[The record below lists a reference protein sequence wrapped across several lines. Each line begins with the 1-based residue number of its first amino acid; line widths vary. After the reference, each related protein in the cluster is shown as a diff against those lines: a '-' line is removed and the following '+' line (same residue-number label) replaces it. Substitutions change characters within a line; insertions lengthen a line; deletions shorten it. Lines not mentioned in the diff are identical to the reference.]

1 MLIGRTKNEKIFA
14 DYLWFNIVLYHAV
27 NRLCQGGGQSSDTA
41 TNSKVE
47 AKGQLTISML
57 DIGQGDAVLIQTGAK
72 NILIDTGDDKYY
84 EDGKKGKENTQ
95 LLTELQKLKIDH
107 IDTLVMTHA
116 HADHIGKAD
125 KVIAQ
130 YGVKELVYNGIP
142 STSKYFINALK
153 AAKANGT
160 QQVKVKAGDV
170 LDFGNGVS
178 FEIVSPSQSL
188 IDEDTAAIKAKKK
201 VDVNNESVV
210 GRLTF
215 GNFAM
220 LFTGDAEGPVEKDM
234 VASYGKK
241 LKCQVLKAGH
251 HGSKT
256 SSTAEFLKLV
266 QPESVVM
273 SLGVNNQYGHPHE
286 ALLNRLQKQGIKNIY
301 RTDANGTITIVSDGS
316 SYSITTEK

>member
-1 MLIGRTKNEKIFA
+1 MKKYLQIICGLILCCTMLLTG
-14 DYLWFNIVLYHAV
+14 
-27 NRLCQGGGQSSDTA
+27 CGQGGGQSSDTA
-41 TNSKVE
+41 ANSKVE

-95 LLTELQKLKIDH
+95 LLSELQKLKIDH

-178 FEIVSPSQSL
+178 FEIISPSQSL

-234 VASYGKK
+234 AASYGKK

-286 ALLNRLQKQGIKNIY
+286 ALLNRLQKQGVKNIY

>member
-1 MLIGRTKNEKIFA
+1 MKKYLQIICGLILCCTMLLTG
-14 DYLWFNIVLYHAV
+14 
-27 NRLCQGGGQSSDTA
+27 CGQSGGQSSDTA
-41 TNSKVE
+41 ANSKAE

-234 VASYGKK
+234 AASYGKK

-286 ALLNRLQKQGIKNIY
+286 ALLNRLQKQGVKNIY

>member
-1 MLIGRTKNEKIFA
+1 MKKYLQIICGLILCCTMLLTG
-14 DYLWFNIVLYHAV
+14 
-27 NRLCQGGGQSSDTA
+27 CGQSGGQSSDTA
-41 TNSKVE
+41 ANSKAE

-95 LLTELQKLKIDH
+95 LLSELQKLKIDH

-286 ALLNRLQKQGIKNIY
+286 ALLNRLQKQGVKNIY

>member
-1 MLIGRTKNEKIFA
+1 MKKYLQIICGLILCCTMLLTG
-14 DYLWFNIVLYHAV
+14 
-27 NRLCQGGGQSSDTA
+27 CGQSGGQSSDTA
-41 TNSKVE
+41 ANSKAE

-57 DIGQGDAVLIQTGAK
+57 DIDQGDAVLIQTGAK
-72 NILIDTGDDKYY
+72 NVLIDTGDDKYY

-301 RTDANGTITIVSDGS
+301 RTDVNGTITIVSDGS

>member
-1 MLIGRTKNEKIFA
+1 MKKYLQIICGLILCCTMLLTG
-14 DYLWFNIVLYHAV
+14 
-27 NRLCQGGGQSSDTA
+27 CSQGGGQSSDTA
-41 TNSKVE
+41 TNSKDE
-47 AKGQLTISML
+47 AKGQLIISML

-286 ALLNRLQKQGIKNIY
+286 ALLNRLHKQGIKNIY

>member
-1 MLIGRTKNEKIFA
+1 MKKYLQIICGLILCCT
-14 DYLWFNIVLYHAV
+14 VL
-27 NRLCQGGGQSSDTA
+27 LTGCGQGGGQSSDTA
-41 TNSKVE
+41 ANSKVE
-47 AKGQLTISML
+47 ANGQLTISML

-142 STSKYFINALK
+142 STSKYFVNALK

-160 QQVKVKAGDV
+160 KQVKVKAGDV

-178 FEIVSPSQSL
+178 FEIVSPTQSL
-188 IDEDTAAIKAKKK
+188 IDEDTADIKAKKK

-220 LFTGDAEGPVEKDM
+220 LFTGDAEGPVEKTM
-234 VASYGKK
+234 AASYGKK

>member
-1 MLIGRTKNEKIFA
+1 MKKYLQIICGLILCCTMLLTG
-14 DYLWFNIVLYHAV
+14 
-27 NRLCQGGGQSSDTA
+27 CGQGGGQSSDTA
-41 TNSKVE
+41 ANSKAE

-220 LFTGDAEGPVEKDM
+220 LFTGDAEGPVEKTM
-234 VASYGKK
+234 AASYGKK

-273 SLGVNNQYGHPHE
+273 SLGANNQYGHPHE
-286 ALLNRLQKQGIKNIY
+286 ALLNRLQKQGVKNIY
-301 RTDANGTITIVSDGS
+301 RTDANGTITIISDGS

>member
-1 MLIGRTKNEKIFA
+1 MKKYLQIICGLILCCTMLLTG
-14 DYLWFNIVLYHAV
+14 
-27 NRLCQGGGQSSDTA
+27 CGQSGGQSSDTA
-41 TNSKVE
+41 DNSKAE

-57 DIGQGDAVLIQTGAK
+57 DIDQGDAVLIQTGVK

-125 KVIAQ
+125 KVIVQ

>member
-1 MLIGRTKNEKIFA
+1 MKKYLQIICGLILCCT
-14 DYLWFNIVLYHAV
+14 VL
-27 NRLCQGGGQSSDTA
+27 LTGCGQGGGQSSDTA
-41 TNSKVE
+41 AGSKIE

-57 DIGQGDAVLIQTGAK
+57 DIGQGDAVLIQTGVK

-188 IDEDTAAIKAKKK
+188 IDEDTADIKAKKK

-220 LFTGDAEGPVEKDM
+220 LFTGDAEGPVEKTM
-234 VASYGKK
+234 AASYGKK

-273 SLGVNNQYGHPHE
+273 SLGANNQYGHPHE
-286 ALLNRLQKQGIKNIY
+286 ALLNRLQKQGVKNIY
-301 RTDANGTITIVSDGS
+301 RTDLNGTITIVSDGS

>member
-1 MLIGRTKNEKIFA
+1 MKKYLQIICGLILCCTMLLTG
-14 DYLWFNIVLYHAV
+14 
-27 NRLCQGGGQSSDTA
+27 CGQSGGQTSDTA
-41 TNSKVE
+41 ANSKAE
-47 AKGQLTISML
+47 AKGQLIISML

-72 NILIDTGDDKYY
+72 NVLIDTGDDKYY

-286 ALLNRLQKQGIKNIY
+286 ALLNRLQKQGVKNIY

>member
-1 MLIGRTKNEKIFA
+1 MKKYLQIICGLILCCTMLLTG
-14 DYLWFNIVLYHAV
+14 
-27 NRLCQGGGQSSDTA
+27 CGQGGGQSSDTA
-41 TNSKVE
+41 ANSKAE

-57 DIGQGDAVLIQTGAK
+57 DIGQGDAVLIQTGTK

-220 LFTGDAEGPVEKDM
+220 LFTGDAEGPVEKTM
-234 VASYGKK
+234 AASYGKK

-286 ALLNRLQKQGIKNIY
+286 ALLNRLQKQGVKNIY

>member
-1 MLIGRTKNEKIFA
+1 MKKYLQIICGLILCCT
-14 DYLWFNIVLYHAV
+14 VL
-27 NRLCQGGGQSSDTA
+27 LTGCGQGGGQSSDTA
-41 TNSKVE
+41 ASSKVE

-178 FEIVSPSQSL
+178 FEIVSPTQSL
-188 IDEDTAAIKAKKK
+188 IDEDTADIKAKKK

-220 LFTGDAEGPVEKDM
+220 LFTGDAEGPVEKTM
-234 VASYGKK
+234 AASYGKK

-286 ALLNRLQKQGIKNIY
+286 ALLNRLQKQGVKNIY

>member
-1 MLIGRTKNEKIFA
+1 MKKYLQIICGLILCCTMLLTG
-14 DYLWFNIVLYHAV
+14 
-27 NRLCQGGGQSSDTA
+27 CGQSGGQSSDTA
-41 TNSKVE
+41 ANSKAE

-57 DIGQGDAVLIQTGAK
+57 DIDQGDAVLIQTGAK

-84 EDGKKGKENTQ
+84 EDGKKRKKNTQ

>member
-1 MLIGRTKNEKIFA
+1 MKKYLQIICGLILCCTMLLTG
-14 DYLWFNIVLYHAV
+14 
-27 NRLCQGGGQSSDTA
+27 CGQSGGQSSDTA
-41 TNSKVE
+41 ANSKAE

-57 DIGQGDAVLIQTGAK
+57 DIDQGDAVLIQTGVK

-220 LFTGDAEGPVEKDM
+220 LFTGDAEGLVEKDM

-286 ALLNRLQKQGIKNIY
+286 ALLNRLHKQGIKNIY
-301 RTDANGTITIVSDGS
+301 RTDVNGTITIVSDGS

>member
-1 MLIGRTKNEKIFA
+1 MKKYLQIICGLILCCTMLLTG
-14 DYLWFNIVLYHAV
+14 
-27 NRLCQGGGQSSDTA
+27 CGQSGGQSSDTA
-41 TNSKVE
+41 ANSKAE

-234 VASYGKK
+234 IASYGKK

>member
-1 MLIGRTKNEKIFA
+1 MKKYLQIICGLILCCTMLLTG
-14 DYLWFNIVLYHAV
+14 
-27 NRLCQGGGQSSDTA
+27 CGQSGGQSSDTA
-41 TNSKVE
+41 ANSKAE

-130 YGVKELVYNGIP
+130 YGVKELVYNGIL

-188 IDEDTAAIKAKKK
+188 IDEDKAAIKAKKK

>member
-1 MLIGRTKNEKIFA
+1 MKKYLQIICGLILCCTMLLTG
-14 DYLWFNIVLYHAV
+14 
-27 NRLCQGGGQSSDTA
+27 CGQGGGQSSDTA
-41 TNSKVE
+41 ANSKVE

-142 STSKYFINALK
+142 STSKYFINAIK

-188 IDEDTAAIKAKKK
+188 IDEDTADIKAKKK

-220 LFTGDAEGPVEKDM
+220 LFTGDAEGPVEKTM
-234 VASYGKK
+234 AASYGKK

-286 ALLNRLQKQGIKNIY
+286 ALLNRLQKQGVKNIY

>member
-1 MLIGRTKNEKIFA
+1 MKKYLQIICGLILCCTMLLTG
-14 DYLWFNIVLYHAV
+14 
-27 NRLCQGGGQSSDTA
+27 CGQGGGQSSDTA
-41 TNSKVE
+41 VTNSKAE

-95 LLTELQKLKIDH
+95 LLSELQKLKIDH

-130 YGVKELVYNGIP
+130 YGVKELVYNGMP

-220 LFTGDAEGPVEKDM
+220 LFTGDAEGPVEKEM

-266 QPESVVM
+266 QPESVVI

>member
-1 MLIGRTKNEKIFA
+1 MKKYLQIICGLILCCTMLLTG
-14 DYLWFNIVLYHAV
+14 
-27 NRLCQGGGQSSDTA
+27 CGQSGGQSSDTA
-41 TNSKVE
+41 ANSKAE

-220 LFTGDAEGPVEKDM
+220 LFTGDAEGPVEKEM

-286 ALLNRLQKQGIKNIY
+286 ALLNRLQKQGVKNIY

>member
-1 MLIGRTKNEKIFA
+1 MKKYLQIICGLILCCT
-14 DYLWFNIVLYHAV
+14 VL
-27 NRLCQGGGQSSDTA
+27 LTGCGQGGGQSSDTA
-41 TNSKVE
+41 ANSKVE

-178 FEIVSPSQSL
+178 FEIVSPSQGM

-220 LFTGDAEGPVEKDM
+220 LFTGDAEGPVEKEM

>member
-1 MLIGRTKNEKIFA
+1 MKKYLQIICGLI
-14 DYLWFNIVLYHAV
+14 LCCIVL
-27 NRLCQGGGQSSDTA
+27 LTGCGQGGGQSSDTA
-41 TNSKVE
+41 ANSKVE

-220 LFTGDAEGPVEKDM
+220 LFTGDAEGPVEKIM
-234 VASYGKK
+234 AASYGKK

-286 ALLNRLQKQGIKNIY
+286 ALLNRLQKQGVKNIY

>member
-1 MLIGRTKNEKIFA
+1 MKKYLQIICGLILCCT
-14 DYLWFNIVLYHAV
+14 VL
-27 NRLCQGGGQSSDTA
+27 LTGCGQGGGQSSDTGA
-41 TNSKVE
+41 NSKVE

-142 STSKYFINALK
+142 STSKYFVNALK

-160 QQVKVKAGDV
+160 KQVKVKAGDV

-234 VASYGKK
+234 AAFYGKK

-286 ALLNRLQKQGIKNIY
+286 ALLNRLQKQGVKNIY

>member
-1 MLIGRTKNEKIFA
+1 MKKYLQIICGLILCCTMLLTG
-14 DYLWFNIVLYHAV
+14 
-27 NRLCQGGGQSSDTA
+27 CGQSGGQSSDTA
-41 TNSKVE
+41 ANSKAE

-57 DIGQGDAVLIQTGAK
+57 DIDQGDAVLIQTGVK

-234 VASYGKK
+234 VAYYGKK

-286 ALLNRLQKQGIKNIY
+286 ALLNRLKKQGIKNIY

>member
-1 MLIGRTKNEKIFA
+1 MKKYLQIICGLILCCTMLLTG
-14 DYLWFNIVLYHAV
+14 
-27 NRLCQGGGQSSDTA
+27 CGQSGGQSSDTA
-41 TNSKVE
+41 ANSKTE

-57 DIGQGDAVLIQTGAK
+57 DIDQGDAVLIQTGAK

>member
-1 MLIGRTKNEKIFA
+1 MKKYLQIICGLILCCTMLLTG
-14 DYLWFNIVLYHAV
+14 
-27 NRLCQGGGQSSDTA
+27 CGQSGGQSSDTA
-41 TNSKVE
+41 TNSKAE
-47 AKGQLTISML
+47 AKGQLIINML

-107 IDTLVMTHA
+107 IDTLVITHA

-220 LFTGDAEGPVEKDM
+220 LFTGDAEGPVEKEM
-234 VASYGKK
+234 AASYGKK

-266 QPESVVM
+266 QPEGVVM

>member
-1 MLIGRTKNEKIFA
+1 MKKYLQIICGLILCCT
-14 DYLWFNIVLYHAV
+14 VL
-27 NRLCQGGGQSSDTA
+27 LTGCGQGGGQSSDTA
-41 TNSKVE
+41 ANSKVE

-188 IDEDTAAIKAKKK
+188 IDEDTADIKAKKK

-220 LFTGDAEGPVEKDM
+220 LFTGDAEGPVEKTM
-234 VASYGKK
+234 AASYGKK

-286 ALLNRLQKQGIKNIY
+286 ALLNRLQKQGVKNIY

>member
-1 MLIGRTKNEKIFA
+1 MKKYLQIICGLILCCTMLLTG
-14 DYLWFNIVLYHAV
+14 
-27 NRLCQGGGQSSDTA
+27 CGQSGGQSSDTV
-41 TNSKVE
+41 TKSKAEV
-47 AKGQLTISML
+47 KGQLIINML

-95 LLTELQKLKIDH
+95 LLSELQKLKIDH

-220 LFTGDAEGPVEKDM
+220 LFTGDAEGPVEKEM

>member
-1 MLIGRTKNEKIFA
+1 MKKYLQIICGLILCCTMLLTG
-14 DYLWFNIVLYHAV
+14 
-27 NRLCQGGGQSSDTA
+27 CGQSGGQSSDTA
-41 TNSKVE
+41 ANSKVE

-178 FEIVSPSQSL
+178 FEIVSPSQGL

-286 ALLNRLQKQGIKNIY
+286 ALLNRLQKQGVKNIY

>member
-1 MLIGRTKNEKIFA
+1 MKKYLQIICGLILCCTMLLTG
-14 DYLWFNIVLYHAV
+14 
-27 NRLCQGGGQSSDTA
+27 CGQSGGQSSDTA
-41 TNSKVE
+41 TKSKAEV
-47 AKGQLTISML
+47 KGQLIINML

-256 SSTAEFLKLV
+256 SSTAEFLKLG

>member
-1 MLIGRTKNEKIFA
+1 MKKYLQIICGLILCCTMLLTG
-14 DYLWFNIVLYHAV
+14 
-27 NRLCQGGGQSSDTA
+27 CGQSGGQSSDTVA
-41 TNSKVE
+41 NSKAE
-47 AKGQLTISML
+47 AKGQLIISML

-188 IDEDTAAIKAKKK
+188 IDEDTADIKAKKK

-234 VASYGKK
+234 AASYGKK

-286 ALLNRLQKQGIKNIY
+286 ALLNRLQKQGVKNIY

>member
-1 MLIGRTKNEKIFA
+1 MKKYLQIICGLILCCTMLLTG
-14 DYLWFNIVLYHAV
+14 
-27 NRLCQGGGQSSDTA
+27 CGQGGGQSSDTA
-41 TNSKVE
+41 ASSKVE

-142 STSKYFINALK
+142 STNKYFINALK

-160 QQVKVKAGDV
+160 KQVKVKAGDV

-188 IDEDTAAIKAKKK
+188 IDEDTAAIKVKKK

-220 LFTGDAEGPVEKDM
+220 LFTGDAEGPVEKTM
-234 VASYGKK
+234 AASYGKK

-286 ALLNRLQKQGIKNIY
+286 ALLNRLQKQGVKNIY

>member
-1 MLIGRTKNEKIFA
+1 MKKYLQIICGLILCCTMLLTG
-14 DYLWFNIVLYHAV
+14 
-27 NRLCQGGGQSSDTA
+27 CGQSGGQSSDTA
-41 TNSKVE
+41 TNSKAE

-286 ALLNRLQKQGIKNIY
+286 VLLNRLQKQGVKNIY

>member
-1 MLIGRTKNEKIFA
+1 MKKYLQIICGLILCCTMLLTG
-14 DYLWFNIVLYHAV
+14 
-27 NRLCQGGGQSSDTA
+27 CGQSGGQSSDTA
-41 TNSKVE
+41 DNSKAE

-57 DIGQGDAVLIQTGAK
+57 DIDQGDAVLIQTGVK

-160 QQVKVKAGDV
+160 QQVKVKSGDV

>member
-1 MLIGRTKNEKIFA
+1 MEKYLQIICGLILCCTMLLTG
-14 DYLWFNIVLYHAV
+14 
-27 NRLCQGGGQSSDTA
+27 CGQSGGQSSDTA
-41 TNSKVE
+41 ANSKAE

-57 DIGQGDAVLIQTGAK
+57 DIDQGDAVLIQTGVK

>member
-1 MLIGRTKNEKIFA
+1 MKKYLQIICGLILCCTMLLTG
-14 DYLWFNIVLYHAV
+14 
-27 NRLCQGGGQSSDTA
+27 CSQGGGQSSDTA
-41 TNSKVE
+41 TNSKAE
-47 AKGQLTISML
+47 AKGQLIISML

-95 LLTELQKLKIDH
+95 LLSELQKLKIDH

-273 SLGVNNQYGHPHE
+273 SLGANNQYGHPHE
-286 ALLNRLQKQGIKNIY
+286 ALLNRLQKQGVKNIY

>member
-1 MLIGRTKNEKIFA
+1 MKKYLQIICGLILCCTMLLTG
-14 DYLWFNIVLYHAV
+14 
-27 NRLCQGGGQSSDTA
+27 CGQSGGQSSDTA
-41 TNSKVE
+41 ANSKAE

-57 DIGQGDAVLIQTGAK
+57 DIDQGDAVLIQTGAK

-188 IDEDTAAIKAKKK
+188 IDEDIAAIKAKKK

>member
-1 MLIGRTKNEKIFA
+1 MKKYLQIICGLILCCT
-14 DYLWFNIVLYHAV
+14 VL
-27 NRLCQGGGQSSDTA
+27 LTGCGQGGGQSSDTA
-41 TNSKVE
+41 ANSKAE

-142 STSKYFINALK
+142 SNSKYFINALK

-178 FEIVSPSQSL
+178 FEIVSPTQSL
-188 IDEDTAAIKAKKK
+188 IDEDTADIKAKKK

-220 LFTGDAEGPVEKDM
+220 LFTGDAEGPVEKTM
-234 VASYGKK
+234 AASYGKK

-273 SLGVNNQYGHPHE
+273 SLGANNQYGHPHE

-301 RTDANGTITIVSDGS
+301 RTDLNGTITIVSDGS
-316 SYSITTEK
+316 SYNITTEK

>member
-1 MLIGRTKNEKIFA
+1 MKKYLQIICGLILCCTMLLTG
-14 DYLWFNIVLYHAV
+14 
-27 NRLCQGGGQSSDTA
+27 CGQSGGQSSDTA
-41 TNSKVE
+41 ANSKAE

-286 ALLNRLQKQGIKNIY
+286 ALLNRLQKQGVKNIY

>member
-1 MLIGRTKNEKIFA
+1 MKKYLQIICGLILCCTMLLTG
-14 DYLWFNIVLYHAV
+14 
-27 NRLCQGGGQSSDTA
+27 CGQGGGQSSDTA
-41 TNSKVE
+41 ANSKAE

-286 ALLNRLQKQGIKNIY
+286 ALLKRLQKQGVKNIY